1 MDLLL
6 WAFLGT
12 PLLVG
17 AGWWYGYGHRE
28 SGIPAWRTRALL
40 IALSVVT
47 VNALAFYIWWGAAW
61 GAVWLSVGS
70 KRLAAAKAF
79 LADNVTIYVALAAL
93 VPAALGK
100 GTARICTVVAALFEV
115 LLWSNFGIL

>member
-1 MDLLL
+1 VDLLL

-12 PLLVG
+12 PFLVG
-17 AGWWYGYGHRE
+17 AGWRYGYAHRE
-28 SGIPAWRTRALL
+28 PGIPAWRSRALL

-47 VNALAFYIWWGAAW
+47 ANALAFYIWWGAAW

-70 KRLAAAKAF
+70 ERLAAAKAL
-79 LADNVTIYVALAAL
+79 LADNLTIYVALASV

-100 GTARICTVVAALFEV
+100 GPARICTMVAALLEV
-115 LLWSNFGIL
+115 LLWSNVGIL